1 MKRDPLPGADEQDLG
16 VLRFMTCGSVDGG
29 KSTLIGRLLFDTKA
43 LLSDTLATLERH
55 ASRRGLSA
63 VDLSL
68 LTDGL
73 IAEREQGITIDVAYR
88 YFATARRKFIIADAP
103 GHEQYTR
110 NMVTAASTADVAV
123 LLVDARKG
131 LLPQTRRHATVAA
144 LLGVRQLILAV
155 NKMDLVD
162 GSQAVFDAIVA
173 EFGAWLSQAATV
185 SGWAAPAWVALP
197 LSALRG
203 DMVVDRGEGLGW
215 YHGPTLM
222 ELLEQAPA
230 GADAAA
236 GPLRLPVQWVCRP
249 SQGTPGAEGRGYA
262 GRLESGRLAV
272 GDEVLVLPSGQ
283 RSRVRALRLGE
294 RELQQAVAGQSVMVS
309 LADERDISRGDLL
322 VRADEAN
329 AAARTLEPQSKLQAT
344 VCWLGQATLSP
355 ARAYLLRHLTSQ
367 TPARVDAVQARLD
380 IHALEWD
387 DQPEAQSA
395 PVALNDIVRLSLR
408 LQQPVCADRYAEQ
421 RASGSFILVDPATN
435 ATVAAGVIG

>member
-1 MKRDPLPGADEQDLG
+1 MKRDPLPSVDEQDLG
-16 VLRFMTCGSVDGG
+16 VLRFLTCGSVDDG

-55 ASRRGLSA
+55 ASRRGLSEL
-63 VDLSL
+63 DLSL

-173 EFGAWLSQAATV
+173 DFSAWLSQAAVV
-185 SGWAAPAWVALP
+185 SGRAAPDWAALP

-203 DMVVDRGEGLGW
+203 DMVVDRGEGLHW

-230 GADAAA
+230 GVEVAAS
-236 GPLRLPVQWVCRP
+236 PLRLPVQWVCRP

-262 GRLESGRLAV
+262 GRLESGRLAL

-283 RSRVRALRLGE
+283 RSRVTALRLGE
-294 RELQQAVAGQSVMVS
+294 RELQQAVAGQSVTVS

-322 VRADEAN
+322 VRAHEADG
-329 AAARTLEPQSKLQAT
+329 AAPAPQRSLQAT
-344 VCWLGQATLSP
+344 VCWLGQAPLSP

-367 TPARVDAVQARLD
+367 TQARVDAIQARLD
-380 IHALEWD
+380 IHTLEWD
-387 DQPEAQSA
+387 AQPEARA
-395 PVALNDIVRLSLR
+395 TPVALNDIVRLSLQ

-421 RASGSFILVDPATN
+421 RAGGSFILVDAATN